1 MYIKRVS
8 KWIICIMAVMFMSFI
23 VMYLNDVRMEDIGYG
38 ILLVVFLCI
47 VIFMADY
54 INYWK
59 KCRELSYIAK
69 DTKNCIHNLPVAE
82 DVIEQNYTE
91 IILGLWYEMTNELS
105 RQVESKKDM
114 MEYYSVWVHQIKTP
128 IAAMHLLITDIDGEN
143 LKQTK
148 DLERQ
153 LFDIEEYVEMALS
166 YMRINS
172 DTTDYVIINQ
182 PVDDIVREAI
192 RKYSK
197 TFIHKKI
204 HLKYEGISNMAVT
217 DKKWLGFVIGQ
228 LLSNALKYTKSGG
241 SITIYMENDKL
252 VIEDTGIGISKE
264 DIPRIFEKGYTGYN
278 GHNNR
283 HSSGIGLY
291 LCKVI
296 LTRLSH
302 TIDIESEPDVG
313 TKVKIGLVVQ
323 D

>member
-1 MYIKRVS
+1 
-8 KWIICIMAVMFMSFI
+8 MAVMFMSFI

-82 DVIEQNYTE
+82 DVIEQEYTE
-91 IILGLWYEMTNELS
+91 IILGLLYEMTDELG

-128 IAAMHLLITDIDGEN
+128 IAAMHLLLTDIEGEN

-166 YMRINS
+166 FMRINS

-204 HLKYEGISNMAVT
+204 HLKYEGISNKAVT

-313 TKVKIGLVVQ
+313 TKVKIGLVMQ

>member
-1 MYIKRVS
+1 
-8 KWIICIMAVMFMSFI
+8 
-23 VMYLNDVRMEDIGYG
+23 MYLNDVRMEEIGYG
-38 ILLVVFLCI
+38 ILLVVFLFI
-47 VIFMADY
+47 VILMADY
-54 INYWK
+54 ISYQK
-59 KCRELSYIAK
+59 KCKELSCISK
-69 DTKNCIHNLPVAE
+69 DAKNCMYNLPVAE
-82 DVIEQNYTE
+82 DGIEQKYTE
-91 IILGLWYEMTNELS
+91 IILGLGYEMMDEIK
-105 RQVESKKDM
+105 RQAKAKKDM

-128 IAAMHLLITDIDGEN
+128 IAAMHLLLTNVDGES

-148 DLERQ
+148 ELERQ
-153 LFDIEEYVEMALS
+153 LFEIEEYVEMALS

-182 PVDDIVREAI
+182 PIDGIVRESI

-204 HLKYEGISNMAVT
+204 SLKYDGITNMAVT

-264 DIPRIFEKGYTGYN
+264 DIPRVFEKGYTGYN

-313 TKVKIGLVVQ
+313 TKVKIGLVMES
-323 D
+323 

>member
-1 MYIKRVS
+1 
-8 KWIICIMAVMFMSFI
+8 MAVMFMSFI

>member
-1 MYIKRVS
+1 
-8 KWIICIMAVMFMSFI
+8 MAVMFMSFI
-23 VMYLNDVRMEDIGYG
+23 VMYLNDVRMGDIGYG

-54 INYWK
+54 IKYWK
-59 KCRELSYIAK
+59 KCRELSYIGK

-82 DVIEQNYTE
+82 DVIEQKYTE
-91 IILGLWYEMTNELS
+91 IILGLWYEMTDELS

-128 IAAMHLLITDIDGEN
+128 IAAMHLLLTDIDGEN

-302 TIDIESEPDVG
+302 TIDIESEPGVG